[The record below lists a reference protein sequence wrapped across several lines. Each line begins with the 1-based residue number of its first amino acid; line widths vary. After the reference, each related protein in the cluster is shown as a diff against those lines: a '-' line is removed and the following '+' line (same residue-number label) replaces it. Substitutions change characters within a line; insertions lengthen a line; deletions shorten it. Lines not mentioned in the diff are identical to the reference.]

1 VLVPIRSFDDAKTRL
16 AEVLDAAER
25 RSLARAM
32 ATAVVRAAL
41 DLPVVVVTDDAEVI
55 EWANTVDARALPVGV
70 AGLNPSVSAAV
81 DSLAAEG
88 VERVIVA
95 HADLP
100 HARDLRHVDGAAVA
114 IVPDRHGDGSNV
126 LSVPTGA
133 GFRFAY
139 GPGSFARHQAEA
151 RRLGLGFEVVD
162 DPDLAWDVDGPDDL
176 PFDWRELLPLD
187 LEGDLER

>member
-1 VLVPIRSFDDAKTRL
+1 MLVPIRSFDDAKTRL

>member
-1 VLVPIRSFDDAKTRL
+1 MLVPIRSFDDAKTRL

-25 RSLARAM
+25 HSLARAM